1 MSHASECTA
10 TSASQSLR
18 AMPSRAKL
26 TPRQGS
32 GSSGGTSSAG
42 SSTDQPPLRLPAER
56 VSKICSTYSAS
67 HTATPFPQ
75 SGMSLQLYQ
84 HRESTAMQGGL
95 AIRKLPGGLNKS
107 H

>member
-26 TPRQGS
+26 TPKQGS

-42 SSTDQPPLRLPAER
+42 SSTDQPPLRLPAGRYQEYVER
-56 VSKICSTYSAS
+56 IQQLILHSPLA
-67 HTATPFPQ
+67 PPPPQ
-75 SGMSLQLYQ
+75 SGMSLLCNK
-84 HRESTAMQGGL
+84 HRTSTAGCVG
-95 AIRKLPGGLNKS
+95 NKKAAGRFE
-107 H
+107 